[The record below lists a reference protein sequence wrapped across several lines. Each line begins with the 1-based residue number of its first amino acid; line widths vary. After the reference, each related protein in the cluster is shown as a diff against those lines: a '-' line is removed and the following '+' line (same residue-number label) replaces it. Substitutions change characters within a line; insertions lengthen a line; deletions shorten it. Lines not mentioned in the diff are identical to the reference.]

1 MMSRMLTDAGIILTS
16 CRRAGLRLWRDGDRI
31 AVAPARLC
39 PPELLASLR
48 EHKKA
53 VLNLLET
60 EATHLTPDCVPWV
73 HVARQILDGEFVG
86 CDGSTRASLVIGLQ
100 NIRHPLCQRAV
111 ERLRVKRNT

>member
-1 MMSRMLTDAGIILTS
+1 MSACI
-16 CRRAGLRLWRDGDRI
+16 
-31 AVAPARLC
+31 C

-86 CDGSTRASLVIGLQ
+86 CDGSTRALLVIGLQ

-111 ERLRVKRNT
+111 ERLRIKRNT